1 VFERFSDDARQVIRY
16 AQEESKQ
23 FGHDSVGV
31 EHLLLGVART
41 DPALVRVSADDVRA
55 QVAERLGMGTQRVEG
70 NVPFSAGAK
79 GALER
84 SLTAA
89 LQRGD
94 RQIAPEHLLM
104 ALLVDER
111 AAAVLRA
118 CGEPPRDAGSN

>member
-1 VFERFSDDARQVIRY
+1 VFERFSEDARQVILR
-16 AQEESKQ
+16 AQEESQ
-23 FGHDSVGV
+23 QLGHDFVGV

-41 DPALVRVSADDVRA
+41 DPALLRVSADEVRA
-55 QVAERLGMGTQRVEG
+55 QVVERIAAGTQPTEG
-70 NVPFSAGAK
+70 ATPFTAGAK

-111 AAAVLRA
+111 VAAVLRA
-118 CGEPPRDAGSN
+118 CGEPPPDAVFE